1 MAQASRGWPWRR
13 LLGSKHSWIIL
24 HYYRLGGGDG
34 GPPQSLGV
42 RAGVC
47 ARLRLVLSHYA
58 RDLSLDVSWGHALH
72 LAAAARASL
81 EASLPIATHTLL
93 WLEEGF

>member
-1 MAQASRGWPWRR
+1 MALEETPGVQAQLDYIALLQVRRRGW
-13 LLGSKHSWIIL
+13 GA
-24 HYYRLGGGDG
+24 
-34 GPPQSLGV
+34 PQNLGV

-47 ARLRLVLSHYA
+47 ARLRFVLSHYA

-93 WLEEGF
+93 WLEERF